1 MKAKYSDSIEMTVKL
16 IEDFGPEFSEGLDA
30 DELTGIIYDLLVG
43 NRADLA
49 LPYFEKLEPMI
60 DALIQDSISLNLR
73 YGNYTI
79 RTKSDCS

>member
-16 IEDFGPEFSEGLDA
+16 IEDFGPEYSEGLDA
-30 DELTGIIYDLLVG
+30 DVLTSIIYDLLAG

-60 DALIQDSISLNLR
+60 DLLIKDSITLHIVHSGW
-73 YGNYTI
+73 YE
-79 RTKSDCS
+79 